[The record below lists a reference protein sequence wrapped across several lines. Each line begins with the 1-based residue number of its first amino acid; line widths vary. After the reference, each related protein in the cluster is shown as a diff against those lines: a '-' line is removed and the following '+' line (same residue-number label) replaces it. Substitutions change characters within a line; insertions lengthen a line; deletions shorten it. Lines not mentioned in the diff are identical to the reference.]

1 MGDQEENDILWIL
14 SNARKADETHETFG
28 GTPMIGSI
36 KLSATNS
43 IVAEKYIYVHM

>member
-36 KLSATNS
+36 KLSAT